1 MIKTYGLEWDL
12 EAILQPRSK
21 DAQTEN
27 KVRELFSMKDGNR
40 AMTKKSY
47 PDPSFYGMVQ
57 IYMLKFPSI
66 CRAFF
71 SSQENSGSTMTNNAS
86 CYAISVDPGRITK
99 KWKRLLLRLKG
110 MSQTNLF
117 DDLFHV

>member
-47 PDPSFYGMVQ
+47 PDPSFYVMVQ
-57 IYMLKFPSI
+57 IYI
-66 CRAFF
+66 CLNFRAFAEPSF
-71 SSQENSGSTMTNNAS
+71 PAK
-86 CYAISVDPGRITK
+86 RI
-99 KWKRLLLRLKG
+99 LAL
-110 MSQTNLF
+110 Q
-117 DDLFHV
+117 